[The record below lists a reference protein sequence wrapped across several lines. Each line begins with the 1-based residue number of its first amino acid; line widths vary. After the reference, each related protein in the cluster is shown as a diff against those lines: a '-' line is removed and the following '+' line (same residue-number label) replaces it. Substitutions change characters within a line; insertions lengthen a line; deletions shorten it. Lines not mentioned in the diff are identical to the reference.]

1 MRLLLLAGLV
11 LLVGCAQPPKATSAA
26 RLQLARHE
34 AALDANRRGDTYVR
48 HGELDNAARAYRE
61 ALRLSQSLED
71 AEGIAANAVNLSI
84 VLQRQGRFADAR
96 SSLNVVSENSNV
108 RHTPARLAEAS
119 LRQALI
125 DLDERRFV
133 PAEEWVA
140 KAAAHCA
147 ERCALAGAIH
157 NVRAQLALQAGQN
170 DQAATHARAAQAAS
184 RGPADRAELANALR
198 LLGFT
203 ALRAGDAAN
212 ARAQLEQALAIDRE
226 IGAPRKIVLDLL
238 ALGRA
243 AALGGDRD
251 GARAYYGRAM
261 AVSEADRDNAGVAE
275 ARALM
280 DSVDKGAAIG
290 K

>member
-1 MRLLLLAGLV
+1 MRVLLLTV
-11 LLVGCAQPPKATSAA
+11 LFLVGCSQAPKATTAA
-26 RLQLARHE
+26 RQE

-96 SSLNVVSENSNV
+96 ASLNVVSENSNV

-157 NVRAQLALQAGQN
+157 NVRAQLALHAGQN
-170 DQAATHARAAQAAS
+170 DQAATHARAAQATS
-184 RGPADRAELANALR
+184 RGPAERAELANALR

-203 ALRAGDAAN
+203 ALRTGDAAT

>member
-1 MRLLLLAGLV
+1 MRLVLLAGLA
-11 LLVGCAQPPKATSAA
+11 LLAGCAQPPKATSTARLEAA
-26 RLQLARHE
+26 RQE
-34 AALDANRRGDTYVR
+34 AALEANRRGDTYVR
-48 HGELDNAARAYRE
+48 RGELDNAARAYRE

-71 AEGIAANAVNLSI
+71 AEGIAANAINLSI

-96 SSLNVVSENSNV
+96 STLHAVTENSNL
-108 RHTPARLAEAS
+108 RFTPARLAEVS

-125 DLDERRFV
+125 DLDERRLV

-157 NVRAQLALQAGQN
+157 NVRAQLALQSGNN
-170 DQAATHARAAQAAS
+170 DQAAAHARAAQAAS

-203 ALRAGDAAN
+203 ALRAGDAAA
-212 ARAQLEQALAIDRE
+212 ARTQLEQALALDRE

-251 GARAYYGRAM
+251 GARAYYARAM
-261 AVSEADRDNAGVAE
+261 VVSEADRDNAGVAE

-280 DSVDKGAAIG
+280 DSVDKAAAIG

>member
-1 MRLLLLAGLV
+1 MRLLLLAV
-11 LLVGCAQPPKATSAA
+11 LLLAGCSQAPKATTAA
-26 RLQLARHE
+26 RLEVARHD
-34 AALDANRRGDTYVR
+34 AALEANRKGETYVR
-48 HGELDNAARAYRE
+48 HGELDNAARSYRE
-61 ALRLSQSLED
+61 ALRLSRSLED
-71 AEGIAANAVNLSI
+71 AEGIAANAISLSI

-96 SSLNVVSENSNV
+96 SSLAVITEDSNL
-108 RHTPARLAEAS
+108 RFTTARLAEAS
-119 LRQALI
+119 LRHALI
-125 DLDERRFV
+125 DLDERRLV
-133 PAEEWVA
+133 PAEEWVTRA
-140 KAAAHCA
+140 GVHCA
-147 ERCALAGAIH
+147 ERCPLAGAIH
-157 NVRAQLALQAGQN
+157 NVRAQLALQAGR
-170 DQAATHARAAQAAS
+170 DEQAAAHARAAQAAS

-198 LLGFT
+198 LLGLT
-203 ALRAGDAAN
+203 ALRAGDAPN

-251 GARAYYGRAM
+251 GARAYYARAM

-280 DSVDKGAAIG
+280 DGVDKGAAIG